1 MSGKTAKI
9 LAELR
14 RGLARLY
21 GKRLV
26 HVILYGSCARGEEAQ
41 GSDLDVL
48 VVLRGEVS
56 PCEEIGRS
64 LDEVAAVSLRFDET
78 VSCVFI
84 SEEQY
89 EREHSPLLINI
100 RREGISA

>member
-1 MSGKTAKI
+1 MSGKTARI

-21 GKRLV
+21 GKRLARI
-26 HVILYGSCARGEEAQ
+26 ILYGSCARGEEAQ

-48 VVLRGEVS
+48 VVLWGEVS

-64 LDEVAAVSLRFDET
+64 LDEVAAVSLQFDET

-89 EREHSPLLINI
+89 ERERSPLLINI
-100 RREGISA
+100 HREGISA

>member
-1 MSGKTAKI
+1 VSGKTARI

-21 GKRLV
+21 GKRLAR
-26 HVILYGSCARGEEAQ
+26 VILYGSCARGEEAQ

-56 PCEEIGRS
+56 PCEEIERS
-64 LDEVAAVSLRFDET
+64 LDEVVAVSLQFDET

-89 EREHSPLLINI
+89 ERERSPLLINI
-100 RREGISA
+100 HREGISA

>member
-1 MSGKTAKI
+1 MSGKTARI

-21 GKRLV
+21 GKRLAR
-26 HVILYGSCARGEEAQ
+26 VILYGSCARGEEAQ

-56 PCEEIGRS
+56 PCEEIERS
-64 LDEVAAVSLRFDET
+64 LDEVVAVSLQFDET

-89 EREHSPLLINI
+89 ERERSPLLINI
-100 RREGISA
+100 HREGISA